1 MRALPAFAAALLTA
15 SLALAGCG
23 AGGSDS
29 GDMKADSAARPAKG
43 GQGAAAPEAA
53 ADKAYEAGDQQAGKG
68 EAADADP
75 AKTHVIRTA
84 SLSVEVKS
92 VTKALA
98 TARSVALGAGGEIED
113 ESTERI
119 DDTHVTSK
127 VVLRVPEAE
136 YDSVLKELAGTG
148 KLLARTANAKDVTEQ
163 VVDVKSRIATQRA
176 SVNRVREL
184 MDRAEDV
191 TDVVALETQLNN
203 RQAELESLLARQ
215 ASLADRTT
223 MATVTLDLSEE
234 TKEKKDEGDDDPGF
248 LDALGGGWDAFVS
261 MLRWTVVVLAAILPF
276 AAALALLYVL
286 WRLFGVR
293 LLGAGARRTPVA
305 TPAEAPEPA
314 PAPAPDPAPAAP
326 AAPAQSPD
334 TGKQD

>member
-1 MRALPAFAAALLTA
+1 MRALPAFAAALLTV

-23 AGGSDS
+23 GADDSDS
-29 GDMKADSAARPAKG
+29 GDMKADSAAGPARG
-43 GQGAAAPEAA
+43 GQGAAGPEAA
-53 ADKAYEAGDQQAGKG
+53 ADGAGEQRAEKGTEAG
-68 EAADADP
+68 ADSVQ
-75 AKTHVIRTA
+75 THVIRTA
-84 SLSVEVKS
+84 GLSVEVKS

-113 ESTERI
+113 ETTERI

-127 VVLRVPEAE
+127 IVLRVPEAD
-136 YDSVLKELAGTG
+136 YDSVLTELAGTG

-176 SVNRVREL
+176 SVNRVRDL
-184 MDRAEDV
+184 MDQADDI
-191 TDVVALETQLNN
+191 TDVVALESQLNT

-223 MATVTLDLSEE
+223 MATITLDLSEE
-234 TKEKKDEGDDDPGF
+234 TKAKDEKDDDPGF
-248 LDALGGGWDAFVS
+248 LDALGGGWGAFVS
-261 MLRWTVVVLAAILPF
+261 MLRWTVVVVGAVLPF
-276 AAALALLYVL
+276 AAALAALYVL

-293 LLGAGARRTPVA
+293 LLGLGARRTPVA
-305 TPAEAPEPA
+305 APAPEPA
-314 PAPAPDPAPAAP
+314 PTPVP
-326 AAPAQSPD
+326 APAQSPD